1 MPPAWLLYAGIAAT
15 IIILAIGFTKKLGEE
30 YAWVNRKII
39 HFSITPAIVFY
50 YTGKIPRE
58 VFALAA
64 FVFAIAQLMFHLK
77 REELLWYQI
86 NRNYGEV
93 FFAFSASFV
102 VAFLPREY
110 ATAVL
115 LVMAISDGVTG
126 ILRFYYFR
134 KNGYNVKLKKH
145 WSGSLGYFVTAFLI
159 GFAVLPESSFTIKLI
174 WSGILTLAEYQRF
187 LDDNLAVPLVATFL
201 YPLV

>member
-1 MPPAWLLYAGIAAT
+1 MFPTWLPYAGIAAG
-15 IIILAIGFTKKLGEE
+15 IIIIAIGFTKMLGEE

-39 HFSITPAIVFY
+39 HFSITPAIILY
-50 YTGKIPRE
+50 YTEKIPRE
-58 VFALAA
+58 VFAPAA
-64 FVFAIAQLMFHLK
+64 FAFALAQLIPHLK
-77 REELLWYQI
+77 REELPWYQI

-93 FFAFSASFV
+93 FFALSASFV
-102 VAFLPREY
+102 VAFLPKEY

-115 LVMAISDGVTG
+115 LVMAISDGITG

-145 WSGSLGYFVTAFLI
+145 WSGSLGYFLTAFLI
-159 GFAVLPESSFTIKLI
+159 AFLVLPEKSFAIKLI
-174 WSGILTLAEYQRF
+174 WSGILTLTEYQKF

-201 YPLV
+201 YPVV

>member
-1 MPPAWLLYAGIAAT
+1 MFPAWLLYAGIAAS
-15 IIILAIGFTKKLGEE
+15 IIILSIGVTKKVGEE

-58 VFALAA
+58 IFAIAAFAFALA
-64 FVFAIAQLMFHLK
+64 QLITHIK
-77 REELLWYQI
+77 RKELSWYQI

-102 VAFLPREY
+102 VVFLPREY

-115 LVMAISDGVTG
+115 LVMAISDGITG

-159 GFAVLPESSFTIKLI
+159 AFAVLPEKSFTIKLI
-174 WSGILTLAEYQRF
+174 WSLILTLAEYQRF
-187 LDDNLAVPLVATFL
+187 LDDNLAVPLVAAFL
-201 YPLV
+201 YPVV